1 MSGVLGYALGYDAG
15 RSDAEVSRQRREIVD
30 RVFYGQRPVQ
40 VDQSYL
46 DQLHRTREQFRRN
59 SIHNFDKGEQFYAE
73 ALDWKGKAEQFHGE
87 ALHWRGRALASG
99 GGCESSPGPAQL
111 AERDAALAQAQ
122 AACAAERAAHQTTHE
137 EKWGLNLFRL
147 MATWL
152 INAHIAGRSDRPEF
166 AELRDMA
173 KDVTDAIERGEPF
186 RGYRDEPEK
195 KARLDRRCWP
205 RSIVP
210 EIPRGLRADR
220 PHDGL
225 RSQGARS

>member
-30 RVFYGQRPVQ
+30 EVFYGQRIVQ

-46 DQLHRTREQFRRN
+46 DQLHQLVGKFRSN
-59 SIHNFDKGEQFYAE
+59 SIYNFDKGEQFYAE
-73 ALDWKGKAEQFHGE
+73 ALEWKADAQRNE
-87 ALHWRGRALASG
+87 ARAAALQAQVAALQ
-99 GGCESSPGPAQL
+99 AQL
-111 AERDAALAQAQ
+111 AERASALDQAQ
-122 AACAAERAAHQTTHE
+122 AMIARERALHQTTHE

-152 INAHIAGRSDRPEF
+152 IEAHNAGRSDRPEF

-173 KDVTDAIERGEPF
+173 KDVTDAIQRGNPF

-195 KARLDRRCWP
+195 KARLEML
-205 RSIVP
+205 VAA
-210 EIPRGLRADR
+210 LDR
-220 PHDGL
+220 P
-225 RSQGARS
+225 

>member
-30 RVFYGQRPVQ
+30 EVFYGQRIVQ

-46 DQLHRTREQFRRN
+46 DQLHQLVEKFRSN
-59 SIHNFDKGEQFYAE
+59 SIYNFDKGEQFYAE
-73 ALDWKGKAEQFHGE
+73 ALDWKAAAQRNE
-87 ALHWRGRALASG
+87 ARAAALQAQVAALQ
-99 GGCESSPGPAQL
+99 AQL
-111 AERDAALAQAQ
+111 AERGGALDQAQ
-122 AACAAERAAHQTTHE
+122 ATIARERALHQTTHE

-152 INAHIAGRSDRPEF
+152 IEAHSAGRSDRPEF

-173 KDVTDAIERGEPF
+173 KDVTDAIQRGNPF

-195 KARLDRRCWP
+195 KTRLETLVAALDRP
-205 RSIVP
+205 
-210 EIPRGLRADR
+210 
-220 PHDGL
+220 
-225 RSQGARS
+225 